1 MSTFFVVIGFAAL
14 LYYVLSPL
22 GEPIAAGAASRDLDA
37 GIEGVLG
44 NILDLDSDL
53 ETGKI
58 SREDYAA
65 ARAEAESRAA
75 KLMKTFGG
83 RQDGANLPESG
94 PADKNPAILL
104 AAEGA
109 ES

>member
-1 MSTFFVVIGFAAL
+1 MSTLFVVVGFAAL

-22 GEPIAAGAASRDLDA
+22 GEPVAAGASSRDLDA
-37 GIEGVLG
+37 GIENVLG
-44 NILDLDSDL
+44 EILDLDSDL

-65 ARAEAESRAA
+65 ARAEAENRAG

-83 RQDGANLPESG
+83 
-94 PADKNPAILL
+94 PATVPAATQSAISL
-104 AAEGA
+104 AAEGVK
-109 ES
+109 S